1 MPKLDTFTSGINGWD
16 TMTAEQKLEA
26 LAGID
31 FPEAVDLS
39 AYIPKAQFDKTSSD
53 LAAAKKS
60 LKEKMTSEET
70 VQQQYAEELKAA
82 QERSAAFEKELSIM
96 KHTAKFMEI
105 GYAPD
110 LAKEAA
116 EALFGGDTAKL
127 FEAQQKFNT
136 EQQQKFKSEME
147 KKQFPGGS
155 GGSGTETD
163 PAVAFAQSR
172 AKAKNE
178 STKSADEAMKHY
190 F

>member
-1 MPKLDTFTSGINGWD
+1 MPKLDTFTSGIEGWA

-39 AYIPKAQFDKTSSD
+39 GHVPKAQFDRVSSE
-53 LAAAKKS
+53 LAAAKKAS
-60 LKEKMTSEET
+60 KEKMTADEAAAA
-70 VQQQYAEELKAA
+70 QAAEELKAA
-82 QERSAAFEKELSIM
+82 LEGKQTAEKKLAIM
-96 KHTAKFMEI
+96 EHTAEYMKL
-105 GYAPD
+105 GYEPD

-127 FEAQQKFNT
+127 FEIQQKFNAA
-136 EQQQKFKSEME
+136 QQQKFKTELE

-155 GGSGTETD
+155 GGSGATTD

-178 STKSADEAMKHY
+178 SAKAADESMKHY

>member
-1 MPKLDTFTSGINGWD
+1 MPKLETFTSGIEGWA

-31 FPEAVDLS
+31 FPENIDLS
-39 AYIPKAQFDKTSSD
+39 GYVPKVQFDKVSSD
-53 LAAAKKS
+53 LAAAKKAN
-60 LKEKMTSEET
+60 KEKMTADEAAAT
-70 VQQQYAEELKAA
+70 QAAEELKAA
-82 QERSAAFEKELSIM
+82 LEGKQTAEKKLAIM
-96 KHTAKFMEI
+96 EHTAEYMKL
-105 GYAPD
+105 GYEPD

-127 FEAQQKFNT
+127 FEIQQKFNAA
-136 EQQQKFKSEME
+136 QQQKFKTEME

-155 GGSGTETD
+155 GGSGAATD

-178 STKSADEAMKHY
+178 SAKTADDAMKYY

>member
-1 MPKLDTFTSGINGWD
+1 MPKLNTFTSGINGWD

-39 AYIPKAQFDKTSSD
+39 GYVSKVQFDKVSSD
-53 LAAAKKS
+53 LAAAKKAN
-60 LKEKMTSEET
+60 KEKMTADEAAAAQT
-70 VQQQYAEELKAA
+70 AEELKAA
-82 QERSAAFEKELSIM
+82 LEGKQIAEKKLAIMELTSEYM
-96 KHTAKFMEI
+96 KL
-105 GYAPD
+105 GYEPD

-116 EALFGGDTAKL
+116 EALSNDDKTKL
-127 FEAQQKFNT
+127 FEVQKKFNVA
-136 EQQQKFKSEME
+136 QQQKFKTEME

-155 GGSGTETD
+155 GGSGAETD

-178 STKSADEAMKHY
+178 SAKSADEAMKHY

>member
-31 FPEAVDLS
+31 FPENIDLS
-39 AYIPKAQFDKTSSD
+39 GYVSKVLFDKVSSD
-53 LAAAKKS
+53 LAAAKKAN
-60 LKEKMTSEET
+60 KEKMTADEAAAA
-70 VQQQYAEELKAA
+70 QAAEELKAA
-82 QERSAAFEKELSIM
+82 LEGKQTAEKKLAIM
-96 KHTAKFMEI
+96 EHTAEYMKL
-105 GYAPD
+105 GYEPD

-127 FEAQQKFNT
+127 FEIQQKFNT
-136 EQQQKFKSEME
+136 AQQQKFKTELE

-155 GGSGTETD
+155 GGGGSDAD
-163 PAVAFAQSR
+163 PAVAFAKNR

-178 STKSADEAMKHY
+178 SAKTADDAMKYY

>member
-1 MPKLDTFTSGINGWD
+1 MPKLDTFTSGIEGWA

-26 LAGID
+26 LAGIE

-39 AYIPKAQFDKTSSD
+39 AHIPKAQFDKVSSD

-60 LKEKMTSEET
+60 LKERMTSEET
-70 VQQQYAEELKAA
+70 IQAQYAEELKSEK
-82 QERSAAFEKELSIM
+82 ERSANFEKELSIM

-110 LAKEAA
+110 LAKQAA
-116 EALFGGDTAKL
+116 EALFSGDTAKL
-127 FEAQQKFNT
+127 FELQQKFNE
-136 EQQQKFKSEME
+136 EQQQKYKNELE

-155 GGSGTETD
+155 GGSGTATD

-178 STKSADEAMKHY
+178 SAKIADDAMKYY

>member
-26 LAGID
+26 LAEID

-39 AYIPKAQFDKTSSD
+39 AHIPKAQFDKVSSD

-70 VQQQYAEELKAA
+70 VQQQYAEELKSA
-82 QERSAAFEKELSIM
+82 QERAATFEKELSIM

-116 EALFGGDTAKL
+116 EALFSGDTAKL
-127 FEAQQKFNT
+127 FETQQKFQI

-155 GGSGTETD
+155 GGSGAETD

-178 STKSADEAMKHY
+178 SAKSADEAMKHY

>member
-39 AYIPKAQFDKTSSD
+39 GHVPKTQFDKVSSE

-60 LKEKMTSEET
+60 LKDKMTAEESA
-70 VQQQYAEELKAA
+70 QAQYAEELKKA
-82 QERSAAFEKELSIM
+82 QERAEAFEKELSIT
-96 KHTAKFMEI
+96 KHTAEYLKL
-105 GYAPD
+105 GYEPD

-116 EALFGGDTAKL
+116 EALSGGDTAKL
-127 FEAQQKFNT
+127 FEIQQKFNAA
-136 EQQQKFKSEME
+136 QQQKFKTELE

-155 GGSGTETD
+155 GGADSAD

-178 STKSADEAMKHY
+178 AAKTANDAMKHY

>member
-1 MPKLDTFTSGINGWD
+1 MPKLDTFTSGITGWD

-31 FPEAVDLS
+31 FPEAVDPS
-39 AYIPKAQFDKTSSD
+39 ANIPKAQFDKVSSE

-60 LKEKMTSEET
+60 LKEKMTSEESL
-70 VQQQYAEELKAA
+70 QAQYAEELKKAQDRAA
-82 QERSAAFEKELSIM
+82 ELEKALSVTN
-96 KHTAKFMEI
+96 HTAKFMEI

-110 LAKEAA
+110 LAKQAA

-127 FEAQQKFNT
+127 FELQQKFNE

-155 GGSGTETD
+155 GGDGSDTD
-163 PAVAFAQSR
+163 PAVAFAKSR

-178 STKSADEAMKHY
+178 SVKTADDAMKYY

>member
-39 AYIPKAQFDKTSSD
+39 AYIPKAQFDKTSSE

-60 LKEKMTSEET
+60 LKEKMTTEEA
-70 VQQQYAEELKAA
+70 VQQKYEEELKAA
-82 QERSAAFEKELSIM
+82 QERSASFEKELSIM
-96 KHTAKFMEI
+96 KHTAKFLEI

-110 LAKEAA
+110 LAKQAA

-127 FEAQQKFNT
+127 FELQQKFNE
-136 EQQQKFKSEME
+136 EQHQKFKTELE

-155 GGSGTETD
+155 GGNGAATD

-178 STKSADEAMKHY
+178 SAKTAEDAMKYY

>member
-1 MPKLDTFTSGINGWD
+1 MPKLDTFTSGITGWD

-39 AYIPKAQFDKTSSD
+39 AYIAKTQYDKVASD
-53 LAAAKKS
+53 LAAAKKAN
-60 LKEKMTSEET
+60 KEKMTADEAAAA
-70 VQQQYAEELKAA
+70 QKAEELKAA
-82 QERSAAFEKELSIM
+82 LEGKQTAEKKLAIM
-96 KHTAKFMEI
+96 EHTAEYMKL

-127 FEAQQKFNT
+127 FEIQQKFNT

-155 GGSGTETD
+155 GGSGAETD

-178 STKSADEAMKHY
+178 SAKSADEAMKHY